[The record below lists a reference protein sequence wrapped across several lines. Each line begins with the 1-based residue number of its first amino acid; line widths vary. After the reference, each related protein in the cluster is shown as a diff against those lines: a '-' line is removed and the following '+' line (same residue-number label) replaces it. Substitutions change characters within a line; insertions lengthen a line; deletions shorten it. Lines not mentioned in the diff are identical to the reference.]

1 MTAPAHLGLST
12 YGVGWAVGV
21 PGYDQP
27 PQPLD
32 ACGVLRFA
40 HELGLRLVQI
50 ADNLP
55 LHTLSIDQ
63 RAAVRAE
70 AERLGILIEVGTRG
84 IATDHLRQYLEIA
97 RFFGSPILRVVVD
110 TKDHHPS
117 PAEVTALIRAV
128 LPELEA
134 ARITL
139 AIENHDRF
147 KVAALAGIIEALA
160 SPYVGICLDTVNS
173 FGSLEGPDVVVST
186 LAPYVVNLHVKEF
199 VVKRAGHAMGF
210 EITGRPAGKG
220 MLDMPWLLDKLSACP
235 HPYNAVIETWLP
247 MQITIEETVA
257 VEARWVRES
266 VAYLRR
272 YIAD

>member
-1 MTAPAHLGLST
+1 MSTPSLLGLST

-21 PGYDQP
+21 PGYEQP
-27 PQPLD
+27 TQPMD
-32 ACGVLRFA
+32 ALQLLRFA

-55 LHTLSIDQ
+55 LHALDDDRRQTI
-63 RAAVRAE
+63 REE
-70 AERLGILIEVGTRG
+70 AGRLGIAIEVGTRG
-84 IATDHLRQYLEIA
+84 IETDHLREYLEIA

-110 TKDHHPS
+110 SKDHHP
-117 PAEVTALIRAV
+117 PPDEVTALVRVI

-134 ARITL
+134 MGITL

-147 KVAALAGIIEALA
+147 KVKALAGIIESLN

-173 FGSLEGPDVVVST
+173 FGSLEGPDVVLSV

-210 EITGRPAGKG
+210 EITGRPAGQG
-220 MLDMPWLLDKLSACP
+220 MLDMPWLLAQLSANTRAF
-235 HPYNAVIETWLP
+235 NAVIETWLP

-257 VEARWVRES
+257 IEARWVRES
-266 VAYLRR
+266 VNYLRQFIR
-272 YIAD
+272 N

>member
-1 MTAPAHLGLST
+1 VSAPSRLGLST

-27 PQPLD
+27 AEPMN
-32 ACGVLRFA
+32 ACGVLRLA

-50 ADNLP
+50 ADNMP
-55 LHTLSIDQ
+55 LHTMSEPHLAEI
-63 RAAVRAE
+63 RAE
-70 AERLGILIEVGTRG
+70 AERLGIMIEVGTRG
-84 IATDHLRQYLEIA
+84 IGTDHLRTYLEIA
-97 RFFGSPILRVVVD
+97 RYFGSPILRVVVD
-110 TKDHHPS
+110 TREHHPS
-117 PAEVTALIRAV
+117 PDEVTELIRV
-128 LPELEA
+128 MLPELEA
-134 ARITL
+134 AKITL

-147 KVAALAGIIEALA
+147 KVKALAGILDALN

-173 FGSLEGPDVVVST
+173 FGSLEGPDVVVGT

-220 MLDMPWLLDKLSACP
+220 MLDMPWLLEQLAVSP
-235 HPYNAVIETWLP
+235 LPFNAVIETWLP

-272 YIAD
+272 YING